1 MKKQLHE
8 AKRECLI
15 NRNFKNNKLLV
26 KILYSFDEKHQ
37 MTCLAWHENPV
48 SIEIV
53 SLNNLYKE
61 EVGIINLKT
70 CILTVI
76 AKSPELIL
84 QKGHDF
90 VIYTLDP
97 TEDKEVFSG
106 HGMLSWVLDI
116 SLEIKSNS
124 KNVIGK
130 IKHLKKM
137 NDESEVVLEIFMRLS
152 KVPYAMQTNLL
163 NTIQDFCFF
172 YNISSPLV
180 SEVSEMVSSE
190 ISEKNEN
197 TFFEQPVYL
206 YNSSKSTNIENQN
219 NFQKYQKNAFD
230 TSQSSIL
237 LPFRDSS
244 NVKACESLSPI
255 SFLGQTSS
263 PISEPISPQIPSSSS
278 SPQYQQLPPSS
289 PPILSSENQTSYPT
303 SEPSLSFPDI
313 FETLSFMNTASNSQ
327 KFINYL
333 EFPQS
338 QVNIESIET
347 KKDSENMKSLKNDIE
362 TFDFTYRD
370 LVATQESKNNN
381 ETFIDE
387 LPERKRLNEAVL
399 AAKLA
404 LESLSM
410 IKLID
415 NQVEGNSKIVIDSL
429 ETYDQNNNKGN
440 KSLKQSKKKV
450 SNALRIEMNLLKS
463 IQEGKIPNYCNNCGT
478 IKTVSWRKV
487 KTADGKSEE
496 TLCNPCGV
504 WWSSHKSMRP
514 SHLWRQEAITLNFH
528 NLPSTL
534 CSSKKTKRKGSYT
547 SKNDGNLEA
556 KTNKKYTGN
565 KISFKKQK
573 NTIIT
578 DRMIQSSP
586 PKYVSQEIFTREPFS
601 ELNNENNWV
610 YSSKKSI
617 LSTMNNAEKTIK
629 LFSEKENK
637 SPKEYDASKKTNI
650 SSNIQNNHI
659 KTISEKNI
667 LTTLNPW
674 KSTNFFP
681 QSNAEIVDA
690 FVETQKDCEFLHNNE
705 AFNSVFLENN
715 LTNATLLTSS
725 TSLLKLPTDIANSKI
740 MNSKNINLKES
751 HKINTSSPLNLFI
764 FNKDTQDTTNS
775 LWAEITSSNISNTNI
790 DNKEY
795 FLENIEKQNYLF

>member
-1 MKKQLHE
+1 MKKQLYE
-8 AKRECLI
+8 AKL
-15 NRNFKNNKLLV
+15 

-48 SIEIV
+48 SVEIV

-61 EVGIINLKT
+61 EVGIISLKT
-70 CILTVI
+70 CILTII

-124 KNVIGK
+124 RNVVGK

-152 KVPYAMQTNLL
+152 KVP
-163 NTIQDFCFF
+163 
-172 YNISSPLV
+172 PLV

-219 NFQKYQKNAFD
+219 NFQKYQKNGFD

-237 LPFRDSS
+237 LPFRNSS

-263 PISEPISPQIPSSSS
+263 PISEPISPQILSSSS

-362 TFDFTYRD
+362 TFDFTYGD

-404 LESLSM
+404 LEGLSM

-487 KTADGKSEE
+487 KTADA
-496 TLCNPCGV
+496 CGV

-528 NLPSTL
+528 NLSSTL
-534 CSSKKTKRKGSYT
+534 CSKKTKRKGSYI
-547 SKNDGNLEA
+547 SKNDGNLET

-586 PKYVSQEIFTREPFS
+586 PKSVSQEILTREPFS
-601 ELNNENNWV
+601 ELNNENNWI

-617 LSTMNNAEKTIK
+617 LSAMNNAEKTIK

-650 SSNIQNNHI
+650 SSNIQNSYI
-659 KTISEKNI
+659 RTISEKNI
-667 LTTLNPW
+667 LTSNPW

-690 FVETQKDCEFLHNNE
+690 FVETQKDYEFLHNNE
-705 AFNSVFLENN
+705 AFNSVSLENN

-740 MNSKNINLKES
+740 MSSKNINLKES

-764 FNKDTQDTTNS
+764 FNKDTQDTTNN
-775 LWAEITSSNISNTNI
+775 LWAEITSSNI
-790 DNKEY
+790 K
-795 FLENIEKQNYLF
+795 KQNYFI